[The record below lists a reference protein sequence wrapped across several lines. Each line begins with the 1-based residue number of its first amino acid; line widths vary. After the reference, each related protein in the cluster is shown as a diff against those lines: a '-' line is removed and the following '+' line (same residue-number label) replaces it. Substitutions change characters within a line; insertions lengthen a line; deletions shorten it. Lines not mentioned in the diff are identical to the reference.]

1 MRYSEDRLKTVEIG
15 WTLQPIFKVG
25 NDLINKG
32 IERKSVEI
40 GWTLQPF
47 SAAFQPIRN
56 RFFIQRDEDAF
67 HIAAFYVLAR
77 AKIYNRL
84 NNMDSDFFR
93 YDENFLIFFH
103 HKLRNF
109 CRTERLA

>member
-1 MRYSEDRLKTVEIG
+1 
-15 WTLQPIFKVG
+15 LQPIFKTG

-47 SAAFQPIRN
+47 SAAFQPICN

-84 NNMDSDFFR
+84 NNMDSNFFR
-93 YDENFLIFFH
+93 YDENFLIFFSSI
-103 HKLRNF
+103 LYSVLSS
-109 CRTERLA
+109 E